1 MASKTTP
8 SKPAGKMN
16 KPEKVSISDFLR
28 QKKSLG
34 HKLLQ
39 LNFYNNDVLCTAIC
53 ADYTDKTLSAQNF
66 TDNII
71 KTAFGVNE
79 FPDWEDFEAFLEER
93 CIPCTRAGLREYLE
107 AIGVEEYNPLEIIK
121 KTRGK
126 MAEDQQWIELEEIV

>member
-1 MASKTTP
+1 MTNRSTP

-16 KPEKVSISDFLR
+16 KPKKVSVCDFLQ

-39 LNFYNNDVLCTAIC
+39 LNFYNNDVLCTTIC

-79 FPDWEDFEAFLEER
+79 LPNWDDFEAFLEER
-93 CIPCTRAGLREYLE
+93 CIPRTRAGLREYLE

-121 KTRGK
+121 KTHGK